1 MIPILFEP
9 TDTSFDNFGIGHL
22 TDAVSPHVVEE
33 RNGEFTF
40 SMQYPV
46 EGVHYDEIRMRSI
59 ILAKPNPQQNPQP
72 FRVMRITK
80 PINGIVTID
89 ANHLRYDLEGVPVAP
104 FTASS
109 LFNALSAMVA
119 NRLVESP
126 FTFTTDKWS
135 NVSMSS
141 KTPQST
147 LSLMGGQSGSLLDL
161 YGGEYLFDT
170 YNVSLLS
177 RRGTDSGITIHYGV
191 DLTDLQQEENCS
203 SCYTGVLCYWQSMDG
218 NSMVTGTIQNTG
230 TFDYTRILVVDRSSQ
245 YENPPTQAQLDA
257 DAVEYINANRIGVP
271 RVSLNVSFATLEQ
284 TEEYN
289 NIRRSVSLC
298 DYVTIEFEKLGVSA
312 TAKIIRTDYD
322 VINERYISVEIGDSR
337 TSIADTIIGIST
349 LTDDMPT
356 TTEMAQA
363 ISATTAAITG
373 ADGGSVRLLDS
384 NNDGYPDTL
393 YIADEQDPAMAE
405 KVWRFNYEGWGAS
418 QNGYAGPFTMG
429 ATFAQG
435 FIADFITA
443 GTLSADRIG
452 ANSIAV
458 SKLSG
463 KIENGAWEIDFDNG
477 TLTIGSISASEI
489 TSGVLDASEIT
500 VLNLNADNITTGTL
514 SVRRIADE
522 SLTGS
527 KLADDTITGGKI
539 QPLTITGDRVAS
551 ETLSGGKIER
561 STLSDTQIAAQGV
574 STASLSSGVNT
585 SLSYANFSDSVFNS
599 GTRCS
604 YMYTQYLDVGTTGRI
619 NAFSATSLSV
629 YYSGSYYSATFQ
641 TPSVSLTHSS
651 AFQVVDTNGNTQW
664 VANTTA
670 ASLGQYVLAH

>member
-1 MIPILFEP
+1 MIPILFAP
-9 TDTSFDNFGIGHL
+9 TDTSFDTFGIGHL
-22 TDAVSPHVVEE
+22 TDAISPHVVEE

-109 LFNALSAMVA
+109 LFNALSAMVS
-119 NRLVESP
+119 NRLVPSP

-135 NVSMSS
+135 NVSMTS
-141 KTPQST
+141 KTPQPT

-177 RRGTDSGITIHYGV
+177 RRGTDSGITIRYGV
-191 DLTDLQQEENCS
+191 DLIDLQQEENCA
-203 SCYTGVLCYWQSMDG
+203 SCYTGVLCFWQSMDG
-218 NSMVTGTIQNTG
+218 NSMVSGTIQSTG
-230 TFDYTRILVVDRSSQ
+230 TFDYTRILVVDRSQ
-245 YENPPTQAQLDA
+245 TYENPPTQAQLDA
-257 DAVEYINANRIGVP
+257 DAVEYINANRVGVP

-284 TEEYN
+284 TAEYE
-289 NIRRSVSLC
+289 NIRRTVSLC

-322 VINERYISVEIGDSR
+322 VINERFISVEIGDSR
-337 TSIADTIIGIST
+337 SSIADTIIGIST
-349 LTDDMPT
+349 KTDEMPT

-373 ADGGSVRLLDS
+373 AEGGAVRLLDS
-384 NNDGYPDTL
+384 NNDGLPDTL
-393 YIADEQDPAMAE
+393 YVADEPDPTMAE

-418 QNGYAGPFTMG
+418 QNGYEGPFTMG

-435 FIADFITA
+435 FLADFITA

-458 SKLSG
+458 SKLTG
-463 KIENGAWEIDFDNG
+463 TIANGDWEIDLTNG
-477 TLTIGSISASEI
+477 TLTIGEISASEI
-489 TSGVLDASEIT
+489 TAGELDASQI
-500 VLNLNADNITTGTL
+500 VVKNLNADNITTGTL
-514 SVRRIADE
+514 NVLRIEDG
-522 SLTGS
+522 SLTGT
-527 KLADDTITGGKI
+527 KLANNTVTGGNI
-539 QPLTITGDRVAS
+539 APLTITGTEVANQ
-551 ETLSGGKIER
+551 TLSGGKIEYN
-561 STLSDTQIAAQGV
+561 TLSDTQIASQGV
-574 STASLSSGVNT
+574 STASLSSGVTT
-585 SLSYANFSDSVFNS
+585 SLGYANYSNSVFQNA
-599 GTRCS
+599 TRCP
-604 YMYTQYLDVGTTGRI
+604 YLYCDYLDVGTTGRI
-619 NAFSATSLSV
+619 NGFSATSLSV
-629 YYSGSYYSATFQ
+629 YYGGSYYSATFQ
-641 TPSVSLTHSS
+641 QPSVSLTHSS

-664 VANTTA
+664 VSNTTA
-670 ASLGQYVLAH
+670 ASLGQFVLAH